1 MKFLLKLTN
10 LILISTF
17 SYSCRY
23 SNNLNLENYCDEYS
37 LNCEKKNLTI
47 TLITSKGTIKAEL
60 FGSTTP
66 LTVANFISNAENGI
80 YEKRNF
86 YKIIDFPDNRILHG
100 GIYST
105 KNNEYSG
112 KNFNKNNLIPLEIK
126 KINIKEPIYKIQI
139 SKPMNLKNIEN
150 KFEKGSI
157 AMVKIDNQH
166 SSSTEFF
173 ITLNKSPELDG
184 RYSVFGKV
192 IEGYDVL
199 KKIEL
204 NDFIKKIEIIN

>member
-1 MKFLLKLTN
+1 LKFLLKLSN
-10 LILISTF
+10 LILF
-17 SYSCRY
+17 SSLLYGCQYY
-23 SNNLNLENYCDEYS
+23 SNFNLKNYCDYYS

-47 TLITSKGTIKAEL
+47 TFITSKGLIKAEL
-60 FGSTTP
+60 FGSSTP
-66 LTVANFISNAENGI
+66 LTVANFISNTENGI

-86 YKIIDFPDNRILHG
+86 YKIVDFPNNKILHG

-105 KNNEYSG
+105 KNNEFSE
-112 KNFNKNNLIPLEIK
+112 KKFNKNNRIPLEIK

-157 AMVKIDNQH
+157 AMVKMDHQH

-173 ITLNKSPELDG
+173 ITLNRSSELDG

-199 KKIEL
+199 NKIEL
-204 NDFIKKIEIIN
+204 HDFIKKIEINN